1 MSLHGLLWA
10 VTTNSDSKAEEI
22 RKGVDPPMTHIPGFS
37 VEDWLLWY
45 VKGGSWGSSVGIC
58 KDSKVPKAPWLLSWG
73 QLSPA
78 CPRGPQPLGS
88 CSLFLMPV
96 SKSKPHP

>member
-37 VEDWLLWY
+37 VVEDWLLWY
-45 VKGGSWGSSVGIC
+45 VKWGLLGKQCGHLQRQQGSKS
-58 KDSKVPKAPWLLSWG
+58 PMAPVLG
-73 QLSPA
+73 TQLSLHVPEDLS
-78 CPRGPQPLGS
+78 P
-88 CSLFLMPV
+88 
-96 SKSKPHP
+96 